1 MCLSVGATE
10 GSIFNDDTI
19 FLHSNSYLA
28 LKRCVE
34 NKMQKGHKNL
44 QIDIRGCEDC
54 DVNYDTYKC
63 VKDTVLKVSVETGV
77 TLKIRE

>member
-1 MCLSVGATE
+1 MCLGVGATE
-10 GSIFNDDTI
+10 GSVFNDDTI
-19 FLHSNSYLA
+19 FLHSNSYPA

-34 NKMQKGHKNL
+34 SKMQKGHKIL

-54 DVNYDTYKC
+54 DVNYDTYKR
-63 VKDTVLKVSVETGV
+63 VEDTVLKVSIDTGA